1 MGEVA
6 VSFPFCAFKERGN
19 LRVAWRTL
27 PARLDLPFEVAP
39 PFGELGLAED
49 FQSAFPVKQVAGDG
63 AHPLLALTCCW
74 SLSQGQGRFLIA
86 GMLLSLFGVL

>member
-27 PARLDLPFEVAP
+27 PARLDLPFAVP
-39 PFGELGLAED
+39 PPCGELRLAENFEAIAPID
-49 FQSAFPVKQVAGDG
+49 QVARDG
-63 AHPLLALTCCW
+63 AHL
-74 SLSQGQGRFLIA
+74 R
-86 GMLLSLFGVL
+86 LSLVCC